1 MSNIRNVF
9 AALCAMTAAGASA
22 APPLAGE
29 WGGDRAQLTITA
41 AGGRID
47 YDCGSGTIAGPVRL
61 DAKNRFKASGRHED
75 YSAGPTQADAAPKT
89 HATTYSGSL
98 KGDTLVL
105 TVKVSGEAKP
115 RTLTLLRGKRVKLI
129 RCL

>member
-1 MSNIRNVF
+1 
-9 AALCAMTAAGASA
+9 MTAMGASA
-22 APPLAGE
+22 RPSLAGE

-47 YDCGSGTIAGPVRL
+47 YDCGSGTIVGPVRL
-61 DAKNRFKASGRHED
+61 DAKNRFKASGRHEEF
-75 YSAGPTQADAAPKT
+75 SAGPMQADSAPVT
-89 HATTYSGSL
+89 HATAYSGSL
-98 KGDTLVL
+98 KGDTLAL
-105 TVKVSGEAKP
+105 TVKVAGETKP

>member
-1 MSNIRNVF
+1 MSTIRNSLIAV
-9 AALCAMTAAGASA
+9 CAMTATGAPA

-29 WGGDRAQLTITA
+29 WGGDRSQLTITA

-47 YDCGSGTIAGPVRL
+47 YDCGSGTITGPVRL
-61 DAKNRFKASGRHED
+61 DAKNRFKANGRHED
-75 YSAGPTQADAAPKT
+75 YAGGPMQADAAPKT
-89 HATTYSGSL
+89 HATAYSGSL